1 MKNIKEKLFIV
12 DDFIF
17 SETSK
22 FLVDQFSKDIK
33 ATTQPGIFRG
43 PVGHDN
49 HSSDSNTINKNASSV
64 CGLSKISEK
73 TLDYDQNIAIDLFT
87 SICTNIEKTVSDIFK
102 KRLFLKSYFYSH
114 MTIGGT
120 NRLHIDNYSEDQS
133 EDFSAILYL
142 SDSYEGGSIN
152 FPKLGA
158 ELKPAAGTLLAFIG
172 DKDMEHEVKEVVSGN
187 RINIICFLSER
198 RNHED

>member
-17 SETSK
+17 SETSN

-49 HSSDSNTINKNASSV
+49 HSSDSNTINKKASSV

-73 TLDYDQNIAIDLFT
+73 TLDSDQNIAIDLFT
-87 SICTNIEKTVSDIFK
+87 SICTNIEKTVSDIFQ

-114 MTIGGT
+114 MKPGAQ
-120 NRLHIDNYSEDQS
+120 NRLHMDNYSQDQS
-133 EDFSAILYL
+133 KDFSAILYL
-142 SDSYEGGSIN
+142 SDAYEGGSIN
-152 FPKLGA
+152 FPKLDA
-158 ELKPAAGTLLAFIG
+158 ELKPNAGTLLAFIG
-172 DKDMEHEVKEVVSGN
+172 NEELEHEVKEVISGD

-198 RNHED
+198 KNNEN

>member
-1 MKNIKEKLFIV
+1 MNKNMI
-12 DDFIF
+12 
-17 SETSK
+17 ETAIS
-22 FLVDQFSKDIK
+22 VDQFSKDIK

-102 KRLFLKSYFYSH
+102 KRLFPSNKFIKVS
-114 MTIGGT
+114 
-120 NRLHIDNYSEDQS
+120 
-133 EDFSAILYL
+133 
-142 SDSYEGGSIN
+142 N
-152 FPKLGA
+152 FEQTVKMKMEKKLVF
-158 ELKPAAGTLLAFIG
+158 K
-172 DKDMEHEVKEVVSGN
+172 
-187 RINIICFLSER
+187 II
-198 RNHED
+198 